1 MSHTFLYA
9 RVSTDDQCS
18 THQAAQAAAA
28 GFQIDE
34 VITDH
39 GVSGVNTL
47 FSDRPGGARLLDK
60 VRSGD
65 TLVIRWVDRLG
76 RNYED
81 VVATIR
87 TLMTKGV
94 VVRTVINNMTF
105 NGATTDPMEK
115 AIRDA
120 MISFMAA
127 SAQAQAEAT
136 KISQKAGIQHARTV
150 TPEKYRGRR
159 PSFTREQLDA
169 VLERSQLGD
178 GITEIAIAA
187 GVSRQT
193 VYRIKDNPAA
203 ALAALQRWGG

>member
-1 MSHTFLYA
+1 MSHTFLYV

-18 THQAAQAAAA
+18 AHQAAQAAAA

-47 FSDRPGGARLLDK
+47 FKDRPGGARLLDK

-81 VVATIR
+81 VVTTIR
-87 TLMTKGV
+87 TLMTAGV

-120 MISFMAA
+120 MIAFMAA

-136 KISQKAGIQHARTV
+136 KISQKAGIQHARTM

-159 PSFTREQLDA
+159 PSFTRDQLTV

-178 GITEIAIAA
+178 SVTEIATAA
-187 GVSRQT
+187 AVSRQT
-193 VYRIKDNPAA
+193 VYRIQDNPAA
-203 ALAALQRWGG
+203 ASAALQRWGG